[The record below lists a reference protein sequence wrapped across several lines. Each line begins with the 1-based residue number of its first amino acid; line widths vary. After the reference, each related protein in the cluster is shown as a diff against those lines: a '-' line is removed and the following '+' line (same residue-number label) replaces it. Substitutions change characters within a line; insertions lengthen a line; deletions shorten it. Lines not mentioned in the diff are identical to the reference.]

1 MKSPINVH
9 VETAWRD
16 MKKVRS
22 RRDVVVVVDVLR
34 ASTTIVNAFANG
46 AIRIYPVET
55 VDEARTK
62 KDVNPQ
68 VLLCGERGGLKLP
81 DFDLGNSPLEYVPE
95 TVDGKWIVLTT
106 TDGTKAV
113 NEAKRVQRPVLIGAC
128 INSAAVANR
137 AFDLAMEI
145 GSGVSIVAAGRKGE
159 FSMEDFLG
167 AGLIAKKM
175 PRDRCV
181 FSDTAIAAISL
192 TGTEREDFVSLFN
205 ASSHARELRK
215 IGLGEDVT
223 FASGIDRFEV
233 VPILSQTGEYL
244 ELQNIL

>member
-1 MKSPINVH
+1 MKSHIDVH
-9 VETAWRD
+9 VETVWKD

-22 RRDVVVVVDVLR
+22 RRDVVVIVDVLR

-62 KDVNPQ
+62 KKTAPHI
-68 VLLCGERGGLKLP
+68 LLGGERGGFKLP
-81 DFDLGNSPLEYVPE
+81 EFDLGNSPLEYIPE
-95 TVDGKWIVLTT
+95 TVNGKWIVLTT
-106 TDGTKAV
+106 TDGTRAV
-113 NEAKRVQRPVLIGAC
+113 KEAKRVQRPVLIGAC
-128 INSAAVANR
+128 INSAATANR
-137 AFDLAMEI
+137 AFDLATEI

-175 PRDRCV
+175 PQDKCE
-181 FSDTAIAAISL
+181 FSDSAMAAISL

-205 ASSHARELRK
+205 ASSHARELRE
-215 IGLGEDVT
+215 IGLGEDVA
-223 FASGIDRFEV
+223 FASRIDTFEV
-233 VPILSQTGEYL
+233 VPILSKTGEYL
-244 ELQNIL
+244 EL